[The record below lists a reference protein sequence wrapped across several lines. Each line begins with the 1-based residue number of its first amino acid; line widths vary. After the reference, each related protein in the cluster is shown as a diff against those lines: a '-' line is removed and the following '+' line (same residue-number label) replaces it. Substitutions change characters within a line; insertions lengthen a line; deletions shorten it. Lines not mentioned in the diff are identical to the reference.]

1 MGKYQG
7 GTAVAPTPPASIIRH
22 VAGFACP
29 SSLSCQAAL
38 TAAFNPQSLPST
50 SELLPSAGNK
60 STRPP
65 PKSQY
70 RHTGPTTGTLARGC
84 DAISRF
90 CLVWRPSR
98 GALLRLCL
106 TPRARYAHPG
116 LHVFR
121 PFRGR
126 TSEPRHT
133 HAITRHAR
141 TLPHLAPEG
150 TEKIARGERS
160 EPRDSCHKSDRTPAG
175 APEELV
181 RIDTLVCATGR
192 CKGTRLCYIFRQ
204 ELTFDPGGVSCR
216 QSPKRS

>member
-1 MGKYQG
+1 MPFPDSAWSG
-7 GTAVAPTPPASIIRH
+7 APPGARYFVCALHPGLATLTRGYMSSA
-22 VAGFACP
+22 P
-29 SSLSCQAAL
+29 SGAEH
-38 TAAFNPQSLPST
+38 PSH
-50 SELLPSAGNK
+50 GIH
-60 STRPP
+60 TR
-65 PKSQY
+65 
-70 RHTGPTTGTLARGC
+70 
-84 DAISRF
+84 
-90 CLVWRPSR
+90 SR
-98 GALLRLCL
+98 GMPGHCRIW
-106 TPRARYAHPG
+106 PRRGQRKQPGVSVASPG
-116 LHVFR
+116 LHVLR

-126 TSEPRHT
+126 TSQPRHT

-150 TEKIARGERS
+150 TEKIARGEPS
-160 EPRDSCHKSDRTPAG
+160 EPRDSCHKSNRAPAG